1 MVLTVELTGDRV
13 TVENVILEVRALAQK
28 FGLEIP
34 DVTVICEPAIAPKK
48 PIPASDS
55 VGDAVANGSERA

>member
-48 PIPASDS
+48 PIPASD
-55 VGDAVANGSERA
+55 